1 MINVSN
7 TYLNGLPPLGH
18 LQATTFIASHNH
30 IRNIWIDDLPIGI
43 TELDLE
49 DNSLRSDGLLEEW
62 PNSILKLNLSHNR
75 IYSLEQTDRWP
86 SRLVSLNLSNTSLS
100 GVFQAGYLPDT
111 LEFLNISNTKVSR
124 IHKFPKGLKEFI
136 ASKTQLKILPEV
148 CNHLIE
154 KIVVSYSGMTNWGL
168 PFYWGKSL
176 KFLDL
181 NSNGIN
187 KFPENLPEGL
197 EFINLSWNSI
207 QEIGEFPKSVKMIH
221 LNYNRILK
229 IPEWLNVPF
238 TIQNNCLLEIPTI
251 GNCIT
256 GSYQWV
262 GAEYSSAA
270 RLIQCGWYKRRLI
283 RIIRTL
289 YRNARVKSELLAR
302 AMHPDRAL
310 VFEGYSKD
318 WLSSV
323 P

>member
-1 MINVSN
+1 MINISN
-7 TYLNGLPPLGH
+7 TYLNSLPPLGH
-18 LQATTFIASHNH
+18 LQATTFIASHNY

-86 SRLVSLNLSNTSLS
+86 SRLVSLNLSNTNLS

-111 LEFLNISNTKVSR
+111 LEFLNISNTRVSR
-124 IHKFPKGLKEFI
+124 IHKFPKALKEFI

-154 KIVVSYSGMTNWGL
+154 KIVVSNSGMTNWGL
-168 PFYWGKSL
+168 PYYWGKSL

-197 EFINLSWNSI
+197 EFINLSSNSI
-207 QEIGEFPKSVKMIH
+207 QEIGGLPKSVKIIH

-229 IPEWLNVPF
+229 IPEWFDAPF
-238 TIQNNCLLEIPTI
+238 TIQNNCLLEMPTI
-251 GNCIT
+251 GNCLT
-256 GSYQWV
+256 ASYQWI
-262 GAEYSSAA
+262 GTEYTSAA
-270 RLIQCGWYKRRLI
+270 SLIQRAWYKRRLI

-289 YRNARVKSELLAR
+289 YRNARVKSELLAQ

-310 VFEGYSKD
+310 VFEGYSKE